1 MAVFSAN
8 RLLLCYSIIIYYF
21 NYSVLVDEAFLSFVK
36 LNLAFFFSGSGFVMQ
51 VLWKNKRN
59 LEKAIDIAQDLW

>member
-8 RLLLCYSIIIYYF
+8 RLLFCYSIIIYYF
-21 NYSVLVDEAFLSFVK
+21 DYSVLVDETFLSFVK
-36 LNLAFFFSGSGFVMQ
+36 LNFVFFFSGSGLIMQ

>member
-8 RLLLCYSIIIYYF
+8 RLLFCYSIIIYYF

-36 LNLAFFFSGSGFVMQ
+36 LNLAFFFSGSGLAMQ

>member
-1 MAVFSAN
+1 
-8 RLLLCYSIIIYYF
+8 
-21 NYSVLVDEAFLSFVK
+21 LVDEAFLSFVK
-36 LNLAFFFSGSGFVMQ
+36 LNLAFFFSGSGLVMQ